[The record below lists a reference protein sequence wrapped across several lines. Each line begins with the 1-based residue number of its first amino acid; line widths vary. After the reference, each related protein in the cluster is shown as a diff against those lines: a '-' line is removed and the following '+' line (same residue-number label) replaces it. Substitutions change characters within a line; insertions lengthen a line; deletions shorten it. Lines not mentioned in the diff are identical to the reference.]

1 MTFFGKFLEKCWHN
15 PQIFKSRY
23 RSRNSS
29 LESRI
34 FWWSLALVILT
45 RSLSRSL
52 GLGYISGR
60 YSDSIERVWGYT
72 SKACKYKKRKRNVGH
87 DDFLLNC
94 NTGCKKHPAYR
105 SLILTASRFS
115 QALLQ
120 VSFTNKW
127 WFSSIDV
134 DRAAKGAMPPK
145 CLENIVI
152 LCFVRRFSEQ
162 NSASRL
168 KSNISPTKNFGLATP
183 LLSSKVKTWNFT
195 KCKLLKLANS
205 MKIDFLFSGSNL
217 NTFVRKLTQDKCTS
231 HGWGFENNRL

>member
-1 MTFFGKFLEKCWHN
+1 VLFVCCICRWQTTKVGRKNARNSKKINLEVVMTFFGKFLEKCWHN

-134 DRAAKGAMPPK
+134 DRAAKGAMPPQMFRK
-145 CLENIVI
+145 YSHFV
-152 LCFVRRFSEQ
+152 LCEAFFW
-162 NSASRL
+162 
-168 KSNISPTKNFGLATP
+168 TKQ
-183 LLSSKVKTWNFT
+183 
-195 KCKLLKLANS
+195 C
-205 MKIDFLFSGSNL
+205 
-217 NTFVRKLTQDKCTS
+217 
-231 HGWGFENNRL
+231 